1 MLDSEQ
7 YSVCGVLVHARPG
20 SAGEVRERLLAEP
33 GVEVHAQ
40 TDEGRM
46 VVSVESGD
54 PNVTADTLQLISNLD
69 GVLSAAMVYQYSDSD
84 EQTAQE
90 N

>member
-1 MLDSEQ
+1 MLESDQ

-20 SAGEVRERLLAEP
+20 SADAVRERLLAEP

-40 TDEGRM
+40 TDEGRL
-46 VVSVESGD
+46 VVTVESGD
-54 PNVTADTLQLISNLD
+54 PGVTADTLHRINNLD

-90 N
+90 S